1 MNFEEV
7 VVYSMSI
14 CIVGDFY
21 TIVVVVKVCMLIVN
35 NCKSYVIEKFCIVCY
50 NYKDNYYEHADLNG
64 DGDVDGDG
72 DDDEDNSTNHFSYS
86 DGNDNHKSLKLH
98 QFSQLLR
105 DLVLMGSMRRK
116 RAELAWVLSG
126 QGGSSVPQSTA

>member
-1 MNFEEV
+1 MNFQEV

-50 NYKDNYYEHADLNG
+50 NYKDNYCEHADLNG

-86 DGNDNHKSLKLH
+86 DGNDNHK
-98 QFSQLLR
+98 R
-105 DLVLMGSMRRK
+105 VLMVIMMMLMMMIITIIIIIIIIIIISR
-116 RAELAWVLSG
+116 LS
-126 QGGSSVPQSTA
+126 

>member
-50 NYKDNYYEHADLNG
+50 NYKDNYCEHADLNV

-86 DGNDNHKSLKLH
+86 DGNDYHKCNSFYTGQKERLT
-98 QFSQLLR
+98 
-105 DLVLMGSMRRK
+105 LVFFVRTIKSNNFYPIQR
-116 RAELAWVLSG
+116 V
-126 QGGSSVPQSTA
+126 SSCGLNYV

>member
-35 NCKSYVIEKFCIVCY
+35 NCKSYVI
-50 NYKDNYYEHADLNG
+50 
-64 DGDVDGDG
+64 
-72 DDDEDNSTNHFSYS
+72 SYS
-86 DGNDNHKSLKLH
+86 DGNDNHK
-98 QFSQLLR
+98 R
-105 DLVLMGSMRRK
+105 VLMVMMMMLMMMIITIIIIIIISR
-116 RAELAWVLSG
+116 LS
-126 QGGSSVPQSTA
+126 